1 MNLFTHNKV
10 INIKTKE
17 KMSCKTEEEVNQI
30 VIELQNQNPNLSRE
44 EILKAIASCCVSLT
58 IKKDH
63 ETFIGC
69 VKERIRMLKIY
80 E

>member
-1 MNLFTHNKV
+1 
-10 INIKTKE
+10 
-17 KMSCKTEEEVNQI
+17 MSCKTEEEENQI
-30 VIELQNQNPNLSRE
+30 VIELQNENPNLSRE

-63 ETFIGC
+63 ENFIGC

-80 E
+80 

>member
-1 MNLFTHNKV
+1 MK
-10 INIKTKE
+10 NIT
-17 KMSCKTEEEVNQI
+17 CKTEDEVEQI
-30 VIELQNQNPNLSRE
+30 IAELQKIYTNLNRE